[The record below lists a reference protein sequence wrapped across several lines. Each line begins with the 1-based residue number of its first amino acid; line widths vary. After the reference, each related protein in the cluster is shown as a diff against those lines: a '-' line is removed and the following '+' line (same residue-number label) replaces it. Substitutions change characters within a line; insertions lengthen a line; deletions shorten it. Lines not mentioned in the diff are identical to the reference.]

1 MSRAAASVGRRYSHL
16 PAKDNQMST
25 SSLRSCRSG
34 MRAVTGACALL
45 GSFVACG
52 GGHHLAEY
60 PFSSRTLAVVYI
72 APPAP
77 ELLTSYYD
85 LRNSQNAVE
94 AVVRAGADVARE
106 REGRRAHA
114 RLDSATA
121 RIDIPAVLANRTLA
135 RASRYLGTRPIADEH
150 LADYLMEVRMERF
163 GINAKA
169 DEAAYLFTYAEAV
182 LLDRRTG
189 REIWNVNIHGRDRL
203 TPYVESSSPIPGSVI
218 AAGTLGRVS
227 VADFQGALNQLM
239 DYSSNLITN
248 ELRSALRDV
257 RNK

>member
-1 MSRAAASVGRRYSHL
+1 MSASSPSSGLRMLARA
-16 PAKDNQMST
+16 ST
-25 SSLRSCRSG
+25 IVLSL
-34 MRAVTGACALL
+34 A
-45 GSFVACG
+45 ACG

-60 PFSSRTLAVVYI
+60 PFASRTLAVVYI
-72 APPAP
+72 APPDP
-77 ELLTSYYD
+77 ELLTGYYD
-85 LRNSQNAVE
+85 LRQSQNPVE

-106 REGRRAHA
+106 REARRASA

-121 RIDIPAVLANRTLA
+121 RVNIQAVLAQRTLD
-135 RASRYLGTRPIADEH
+135 RASRYLGTRPVTDESQ
-150 LADYLMEVRMERF
+150 ADYLMEVRMERF
-163 GINAKA
+163 GINARA

-189 REIWNVNIHGRDRL
+189 REIWNVKIHGRDRL
-203 TPYVESSSPIPGSVI
+203 TPYVQSDGPIPGSVI
-218 AAGTLGRVS
+218 TAGTLGSVS
-227 VADFQGALNQLM
+227 VADFQEALNQLM

>member
-1 MSRAAASVGRRYSHL
+1 
-16 PAKDNQMST
+16 MST
-25 SSLRSCRSG
+25 SRRHPNGLLPAAIGSISVV
-34 MRAVTGACALL
+34 AALA
-45 GSFVACG
+45 SCG

-60 PFSSRTLAVVYI
+60 PFTSRTLAVVYI

-85 LRNSQNAVE
+85 LSSSQNPIE

-106 REGRRAHA
+106 KEGRRANA

-121 RIDIPAVLANRTLA
+121 RIDIPAVLAQRTLQ
-135 RASRYLGTRPIADEH
+135 RASRYLGTRPITDENA
-150 LADYLMEVRMERF
+150 ADYLMEVRMERF

-182 LLDRRTG
+182 LLDRKTG
-189 REIWNVNIHGRDRL
+189 REIWNVNVHGRDRL
-203 TPYVESSSPIPGSVI
+203 TPYVQSTSPIPGSVI
-218 AAGTLGRVS
+218 TASTLGSVS
-227 VADFQGALNQLM
+227 VQDFQGALNQLM
-239 DYSSNLITN
+239 DYSSNLITD

>member
-1 MSRAAASVGRRYSHL
+1 MSTPSIRRKGRLLPAIVAAAAL
-16 PAKDNQMST
+16 AA
-25 SSLRSCRSG
+25 SLVS
-34 MRAVTGACALL
+34 
-45 GSFVACG
+45 CG

-60 PFSSRTLAVVYI
+60 PFASRTLAVVYI

-85 LRNSQNAVE
+85 LTNSQNPVE

-106 REGRRAHA
+106 KEGRRANA
-114 RLDSATA
+114 RLDSASA
-121 RIDIPAVLANRTLA
+121 RIDIPAILAQRTLQ
-135 RASRYLGTRPIADEH
+135 RASRYLGTRPITDENQ
-150 LADYLMEVRMERF
+150 ADYLMEVRMERF

-189 REIWNVNIHGRDRL
+189 REIWNINVHGRDRL
-203 TPYVESSSPIPGSVI
+203 TPYVQSTSPIPGSVI
-218 AAGTLGRVS
+218 TASTLGSVS
-227 VADFQGALNQLM
+227 VAQFQGALNQLM
-239 DYSSNLITN
+239 DYSSNLITD
-248 ELRSALRDV
+248 ELRAALRDV

>member
-1 MSRAAASVGRRYSHL
+1 
-16 PAKDNQMST
+16 MST
-25 SSLRSCRSG
+25 NSFASGLRAIGLSCSVVG
-34 MRAVTGACALL
+34 IAA
-45 GSFVACG
+45 ACG

-72 APPAP
+72 APPSP

-85 LRNSQNAVE
+85 LRTSQNALE

-106 REGRRAHA
+106 REGRRASA
-114 RLDSATA
+114 RLDSAAA
-121 RIDIPAVLANRTLA
+121 RVDIPGVLAKRTLE
-135 RASRYLGTRPIADEH
+135 RASRYLGTRPSTDENQ
-150 LADYLMEVRMERF
+150 ADYLMEVRMERF

-182 LLDRRTG
+182 LIDRRTG
-189 REIWNVNIHGRDRL
+189 REIWNMNVHGRDRL
-203 TPYVESSSPIPGSVI
+203 TPYVESTSPIPGSVI
-218 AAGTLGRVS
+218 AASTLGRVT
-227 VADFQGALNQLM
+227 VAEFQGALNQLM

>member
-1 MSRAAASVGRRYSHL
+1 MNKVSHSQVFTFATCGFALAAALFG
-16 PAKDNQMST
+16 
-25 SSLRSCRSG
+25 
-34 MRAVTGACALL
+34 
-45 GSFVACG
+45 CG

-60 PFSSRTLAVVYI
+60 PFASRTLAVVYL

-85 LRNSQNAVE
+85 LRRSQNAVE

-106 REGRRAHA
+106 REGRRASA

-121 RIDIPAVLANRTLA
+121 RVDIPAVLAKRTLE
-135 RASRYLGTRPIADEH
+135 RASRYLGTRPVLDENQ
-150 LADYLMEVRMERF
+150 ADYLMEVRMERF

-169 DEAAYLFTYAEAV
+169 DEAAYLFTFAEAV
-182 LLDRRTG
+182 LIDRRTG
-189 REIWNVNIHGRDRL
+189 REIWNMNVHGRDRL
-203 TPYVESSSPIPGSVI
+203 TPYVQSDSRIPGSVI
-218 AAGTLGRVS
+218 TAGTLGSVS
-227 VADFQGALNQLM
+227 VADFQDALNQLI
-239 DYSSNLITN
+239 DLSSTVITN

>member
-1 MSRAAASVGRRYSHL
+1 MSKSPIRIGLRTATGTVITVIASL
-16 PAKDNQMST
+16 
-25 SSLRSCRSG
+25 
-34 MRAVTGACALL
+34 
-45 GSFVACG
+45 VACG

-72 APPAP
+72 APPSP
-77 ELLTSYYD
+77 VLLTGYYD

-114 RLDSATA
+114 RLDSATS
-121 RIDIPAVLANRTLA
+121 RVNIPAVLAQRTLE
-135 RASRYLGTRPIADEH
+135 RASRYLGTRSITDENA
-150 LADYLMEVRMERF
+150 ADYLMEVRMERF

-182 LLDRRTG
+182 LIDRRTG
-189 REIWNVNIHGRDRL
+189 REIWNVNVHGRDRL
-203 TPYVESSSPIPGSVI
+203 TPYVESSSRIPGSI
-218 AAGTLGRVS
+218 ITASTLGSVS

-239 DYSSNLITN
+239 DLSSNTITN

>member
-1 MSRAAASVGRRYSHL
+1 MSKS
-16 PAKDNQMST
+16 P
-25 SSLRSCRSG
+25 LRSGLRTL
-34 MRAVTGACALL
+34 TGAIIVVVASLA
-45 GSFVACG
+45 ACG
-52 GGHHLAEY
+52 GGHHLSEY

-77 ELLTSYYD
+77 VLLTSYYD
-85 LRNSQNAVE
+85 LRTSQNAVE

-106 REGRRAHA
+106 REGRRANA

-121 RIDIPAVLANRTLA
+121 RINIPAVLAQRTLE
-135 RASRYLGTRPIADEH
+135 RASRYLGTRPITDEQQ
-150 LADYLMEVRMERF
+150 ADYLMEVRMERF

-189 REIWNVNIHGRDRL
+189 REIWNINVHGRDRL
-203 TPYVESSSPIPGSVI
+203 TPYVVSSSPIPGSI
-218 AAGTLGRVS
+218 ITASTLGSVS

-239 DYSSNLITN
+239 DLSSNIITN

>member
-1 MSRAAASVGRRYSHL
+1 MNS
-16 PAKDNQMST
+16 
-25 SSLRSCRSG
+25 SSLRSNRN
-34 MRAVTGACALL
+34 RARALAGVCSIVATL
-45 GSFVACG
+45 AACG

-60 PFSSRTLAVVYI
+60 PFASRTLAVVYI
-72 APPAP
+72 APPSP

-85 LRNSQNAVE
+85 LGNSRNPIE

-106 REGRRAHA
+106 REGRRAYA

-121 RIDIPAVLANRTLA
+121 RIDIPAVLAKRTLE
-135 RASRYLGTRPIADEH
+135 RASRYLGTRPVTDETQ
-150 LADYLMEVRMERF
+150 ADYLMEVRMERF

-189 REIWNVNIHGRDRL
+189 REIWNVKIHGRDRL
-203 TPYVESSSPIPGSVI
+203 TPYVQSSSPIPGSVI
-218 AAGTLGRVS
+218 TASTLGSVS
-227 VADFQGALNQLM
+227 VADFQAALNQLM

>member
-1 MSRAAASVGRRYSHL
+1 M
-16 PAKDNQMST
+16 NT
-25 SSLRSCRSG
+25 SSLRSNRNRE
-34 MRAVTGACALL
+34 RARAGACAIVATLA
-45 GSFVACG
+45 ACG

-60 PFSSRTLAVVYI
+60 PFASRTLAVVYI
-72 APPAP
+72 APPPP

-85 LRNSQNAVE
+85 LSNSQNAVV

-106 REGRRAHA
+106 REGRRAYA

-121 RIDIPAVLANRTLA
+121 RIDIPAVLAQRTLE
-135 RASRYLGTRPIADEH
+135 RASRYLGTRPVTDESQ
-150 LADYLMEVRMERF
+150 ADYLMEVRMERF

-203 TPYVESSSPIPGSVI
+203 TPYVQSSSPIPGSVI
-218 AAGTLGRVS
+218 TAGTLGSVS

>member
-1 MSRAAASVGRRYSHL
+1 M
-16 PAKDNQMST
+16 NM
-25 SSLRSCRSG
+25 SSLRSSRNG
-34 MRAVTGACALL
+34 ERALAGACAIVATLA
-45 GSFVACG
+45 ACG

-60 PFSSRTLAVVYI
+60 PFASRTLAVVYI
-72 APPAP
+72 APPP
-77 ELLTSYYD
+77 PVLLTSYYD
-85 LRNSQNAVE
+85 LSNSQNAVV

-106 REGRRAHA
+106 REGRRANA
-114 RLDSATA
+114 RLDSASA
-121 RIDIPAVLANRTLA
+121 RIDIPAVLAQRTLE
-135 RASRYLGTRPIADEH
+135 RVSRYLGTRPVTDETQ
-150 LADYLMEVRMERF
+150 ADYLMEVRMERF

-203 TPYVESSSPIPGSVI
+203 TPYVQSSSPIPGSVI
-218 AAGTLGRVS
+218 TASTLGSVS
-227 VADFQGALNQLM
+227 VTDFQGALNQLM

>member
-1 MSRAAASVGRRYSHL
+1 MNS
-16 PAKDNQMST
+16 
-25 SSLRSCRSG
+25 SSLRSNRNRESA
-34 MRAVTGACALL
+34 RAGVCSIVATLA
-45 GSFVACG
+45 ACG

-60 PFSSRTLAVVYI
+60 PFASRTLAVVYI
-72 APPAP
+72 APPSP

-85 LRNSQNAVE
+85 LGNSHNPIE

-106 REGRRAHA
+106 REGRRAYA

-121 RIDIPAVLANRTLA
+121 RIDIPAVLAQRTLE
-135 RASRYLGTRPIADEH
+135 RASRYLGTRPVTDESQ
-150 LADYLMEVRMERF
+150 ADYLMEVRMERF

-203 TPYVESSSPIPGSVI
+203 TPYVQSSSPIPGSVI
-218 AAGTLGRVS
+218 TAGTLGSVS

>member
-1 MSRAAASVGRRYSHL
+1 
-16 PAKDNQMST
+16 MST
-25 SSLRSCRSG
+25 PSPRKNLFAV
-34 MRAVTGACALL
+34 RAVVTAFAL
-45 GSFVACG
+45 VAFLASCG

-60 PFSSRTLAVVYI
+60 PFASRTLAVVYI

-85 LRNSQNAVE
+85 LGNSQNPVE

-106 REGRRAHA
+106 REGRRANA

-121 RIDIPAVLANRTLA
+121 RIDIPTVLAQRTLQ
-135 RASRYLGTRPIADEH
+135 RASRYLGTRPITDENQ
-150 LADYLMEVRMERF
+150 ADYLMEVRMERF

-203 TPYVESSSPIPGSVI
+203 TPYVQSNSPIPGSVI
-218 AAGTLGRVS
+218 TAGTLGSVS

-239 DYSSNLITN
+239 DYSSTLITN
-248 ELRSALRDV
+248 ELRAALRDV

>member
-1 MSRAAASVGRRYSHL
+1 MNKRATDAASRIAGIAIIAAAAG
-16 PAKDNQMST
+16 
-25 SSLRSCRSG
+25 
-34 MRAVTGACALL
+34 
-45 GSFVACG
+45 ACG

-60 PFSSRTLAVVYI
+60 PFASRTLAVVYI

-85 LRNSQNAVE
+85 LRSSQNPIE

-106 REGRRAHA
+106 REGRRASA

-121 RIDIPAVLANRTLA
+121 RIDFPTMLAKRTVD
-135 RASRYLGTRPIADEH
+135 RASRYLGTRSVTDENQ
-150 LADYLMEVRMERF
+150 ADYLMEVRMERF

-169 DEAAYLFTYAEAV
+169 DEAAYLFTFAEAV
-182 LLDRRTG
+182 LIDRRTG
-189 REIWNVNIHGRDRL
+189 REIWNSNVHGRERL

-218 AAGTLGRVS
+218 TASTLGSVT

-239 DYSSNLITN
+239 DYSSTLITN

>member
-1 MSRAAASVGRRYSHL
+1 MSMPPVRSALRALACGATIV
-16 PAKDNQMST
+16 
-25 SSLRSCRSG
+25 SLAIG
-34 MRAVTGACALL
+34 
-45 GSFVACG
+45 CG

-77 ELLTSYYD
+77 VLLTSYYD
-85 LRNSQNAVE
+85 LSNSQNPVE
-94 AVVRAGADVARE
+94 VAVRAGADVVRE
-106 REGRRAHA
+106 REARRAGA

-121 RIDIPAVLANRTLA
+121 RIDIPKVLAQRTLE
-135 RASRYLGTRPIADEH
+135 RASRYLGTRPIADEQQ
-150 LADYLMEVRMERF
+150 ADYLMEVRMERF

-169 DEAAYLFTYAEAV
+169 DEATYLFTYAEAV

-203 TPYVESSSPIPGSVI
+203 TPYVQSDSRIPGSVI
-218 AAGTLGRVS
+218 AAGTLGSVS
-227 VADFQGALNQLM
+227 VSDFQGALNELM
-239 DYSSNLITN
+239 DLSSTLITN